1 MMVVM
6 YIVGFCVFVT
16 YIFLQIWEV
25 YYRGKEDKGKDLC
38 YYSRHDKPE
47 KLDEDTACKTLN
59 NLLS

>member
-16 YIFLQIWEV
+16 YIFLQIWGG
-25 YYRGKEDKGKDLC
+25 YYRGKEDKRKDLG

-47 KLDEDTACKTLN
+47 KLD
-59 NLLS
+59 

>member
-6 YIVGFCVFVT
+6 YIVGFCVCVT

-25 YYRGKEDKGKDLC
+25 YYRGKEDKGKDLG

-47 KLDEDTACKTLN
+47 KLD
-59 NLLS
+59 